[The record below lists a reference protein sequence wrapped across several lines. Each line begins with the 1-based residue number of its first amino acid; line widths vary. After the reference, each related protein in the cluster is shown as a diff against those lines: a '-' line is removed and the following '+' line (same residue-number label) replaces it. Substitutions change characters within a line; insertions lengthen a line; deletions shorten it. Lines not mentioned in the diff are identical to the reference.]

1 MEKIT
6 RIRRS
11 RIMNSKYQGFFQPL
25 SFKSGIDLKNRIVMA
40 PMTNF
45 SSNEDGTVSDAEVAY
60 YSHRANGVGMVITA
74 CAYVTPG
81 GKGFPG
87 EFGSDSDDMIPSLK
101 RLASAIKEQGAK
113 AVLQIFH
120 GGRMVPA
127 ELVPNGDVVSASAIA
142 AEQGHPSGE
151 APTPRALTIDEI
163 NSIIRDFG
171 ESARRAIEAGFDGV
185 EIHGANG
192 YLIQQFVSPHS
203 NRREDQFGG
212 SIENRLA
219 FPLAIVDEVKK
230 TVAEHAKDSFIVGYR
245 FSPEEPETP
254 GITMED
260 TLALIDALA
269 AKDLDY
275 LHVSLMEFW
284 SAPRR
289 GIDDTRSRM
298 EIIQERVGKDVPV
311 IGVGSIYSAE
321 DALKAMSTGIP
332 LIALGRELIIDP
344 DWVSKVAEG
353 RENEIETKLD
363 RNAQSRLV
371 VPDPLWQAI
380 VNTPGWFPIQ
390 D

>member
-1 MEKIT
+1 
-6 RIRRS
+6 
-11 RIMNSKYQGFFQPL
+11 MNSKYQPL
-25 SFKSGIDLKNRIVMA
+25 LQTFDFKNGIQLKNRIVMA

-45 SSNEDGTVSDAEVAY
+45 SSNEDGTVTEAETAY
-60 YSHRANGVGMVITA
+60 YSRRSGGVGMVITA
-74 CAYVTPG
+74 CAYVTPS

-87 EFGSDSDDMIPSLK
+87 EFGSDSDDMIPSLRK
-101 RLASAIKEQGAK
+101 LASSIKDKGAK
-113 AVLQIFH
+113 AILQIFH

-127 ELVPNGDVVSASAIA
+127 ELVPDGDVVSASAVP

-151 APTPRALTIDEI
+151 APVPRALTHEEI
-163 NSIIRDFG
+163 NSIIKDFG

-203 NRREDQFGG
+203 NRREDEFGG
-212 SIENRLA
+212 SIENRLG

-230 TVAEHAKDSFIVGYR
+230 AAAQYGSEGFLVGYR

-260 TLALIDALA
+260 TLALVDALTE
-269 AKDLDY
+269 KDLDY
-275 LHVSLMEFW
+275 LHISLMEYW

-289 GIDDTRSRM
+289 GIDDTRSRL
-298 EIIQERVGKDVPV
+298 EIIQERVAGKVPL
-311 IGVGSIYSAE
+311 IGVGSIYTPD
-321 DALKAMSTGIP
+321 DAMKAMSTGVP

-344 DWVSKVAEG
+344 DWVQKISEG
-353 RENEIETKLD
+353 REDKIETELD
-363 RNAQSRLV
+363 KNAQSRLV

-380 VNTPGWFPIQ
+380 IHTPGWFPVKV
-390 D
+390 